1 MPAREEACLQDEITC
16 SSDSLSDHLAGET
29 RTETMV
35 VGGATAW
42 LELRRYDTSCSIFG
56 PEPPFRILQTDAVG
70 AGLDL
75 LVPRPNRGT

>member
-1 MPAREEACLQDEITC
+1 MLGKGKSWGLLPAREEACLQDEITC

-42 LELRRYDTSCSIFG
+42 LELRRY
-56 PEPPFRILQTDAVG
+56 AY
-70 AGLDL
+70 L
-75 LVPRPNRGT
+75 LFYIWT